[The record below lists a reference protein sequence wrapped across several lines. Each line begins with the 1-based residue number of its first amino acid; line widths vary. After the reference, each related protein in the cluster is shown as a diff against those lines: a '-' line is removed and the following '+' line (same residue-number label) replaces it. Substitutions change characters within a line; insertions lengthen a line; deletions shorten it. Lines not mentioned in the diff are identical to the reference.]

1 MIRNEGD
8 AKGAYNLAK
17 QEAGDLI
24 SWFNEIESGTLPIV
38 DKSIG
43 NLKISFMYS
52 FHFLISTHTDKELTY
67 EKCIYEM
74 LLKGGDTDTN
84 AAIVGGLLG
93 AYFGVR
99 ELP

>member
-1 MIRNEGD
+1 
-8 AKGAYNLAK
+8 
-17 QEAGDLI
+17 
-24 SWFNEIESGTLPIV
+24 
-38 DKSIG
+38 
-43 NLKISFMYS
+43 MYS

-99 ELP
+99 ELPQTYIKAILNFKTETQE